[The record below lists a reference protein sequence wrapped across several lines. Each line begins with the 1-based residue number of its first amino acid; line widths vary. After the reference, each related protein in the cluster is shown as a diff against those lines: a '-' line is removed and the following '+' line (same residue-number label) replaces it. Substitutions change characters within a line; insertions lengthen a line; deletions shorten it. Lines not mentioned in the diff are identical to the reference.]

1 MGDDAGPH
9 PDAGPCGTGGLS
21 IDLSI
26 GLGFDAGAADGG
38 WLPDEP
44 FVARFADPALRAG
57 TGAVRWHREL
67 SVRLV
72 GEREGAGLNREYRG
86 VDRPTN
92 VLSFPS
98 GLPVLDGVALL
109 GDLVF
114 CPAVIARE
122 ARDQAKRLQ
131 DHWAH
136 LIVHGTLHLLG
147 HDHRDASEAN
157 AMEALEIRLLSATGI
172 ADPYRGTAD
181 DPDE

>member
-1 MGDDAGPH
+1 VGDDAGPD
-9 PDAGPCGTGGLS
+9 PGAGPCDTGGLS

-26 GLGFDAGAADGG
+26 GVGSDGG

-57 TGAVRWHREL
+57 TGAGKGAVLCHHEL

-72 GEREGAGLNREYRG
+72 DEREGAGLNREYRG

-114 CPAVIARE
+114 CPAVIASE
-122 ARDQAKRLQ
+122 ARGQAKRLQ